1 MFFTITPAAMKRT
14 ENEAMDAGLC
24 TGEALM
30 HRAAAAVARAVYRH
44 ADKPGS
50 TVLALCGTG
59 NNGGD
64 AMAALW
70 MLSKEGCLAKGI
82 CLLMRGELTPDAER
96 ELDRLS
102 ACPEVEIRRVAGTEL
117 PWAQILPEADRV
129 DCIIDGLF
137 GTGLSRPVEG
147 TAAELCC
154 LSNRLHREGSV
165 PVIAVDIP
173 SGLCGTTGR
182 ILGIAVEASEAVTF
196 HRPKPGLF
204 LGRGMDL
211 WQRLTVVDIG
221 LYDPAPESGMQVWET
236 DDPVQPGR
244 SLRTAHKGSNG
255 RVILFCGSTGM
266 AGAAA
271 IAATAALRSGAGLV
285 TVACPERI
293 LDTVQTLVPCATC
306 LPLAPDTDTAWAQLE
321 ALLASADAVGMGC
334 GLGQSP
340 WAAALTARC
349 LEWLS
354 THRTPGVIDADA
366 LNLLAGMEP
375 ASYDLSRCAIT
386 PHPGEAARL
395 LGSDVPTV
403 TADAPQAAMQLRNR
417 WGAAVV
423 LKGAASV
430 LAAAEGLALNI
441 VGTPAMAKG
450 GSGDA
455 LTGILTALLA
465 RDRAQKTH
473 TGMLPLMQTGCRLHG
488 LAGCMAADRFG
499 ERGALATDLCALLGN
514 AWAYSVE
521 RETTFAGRGT
531 PLGRRESAPAPAG
544 AALLSQRILR
554 DDGAAFCLRNE

>member
-1 MFFTITPAAMKRT
+1 MLYTITPAAMKRT
-14 ENEAMDAGLC
+14 ETEAMAAGLC
-24 TGEALM
+24 TGEELM
-30 HRAAAAVARAVYRH
+30 HRAAAAVARAVRRH
-44 ADKPGS
+44 ADKPQS

-70 MLSKEGCLAKGI
+70 MLAKEGCLAKGI
-82 CLLMRGELTPDAER
+82 CLLMRGELTPDARR

-102 ACPEVEIRRVAGTEL
+102 ACPEVEIRRVEGTEL
-117 PWAQILPEADRV
+117 PWSQILPEADRV
-129 DCIIDGLF
+129 ECIIDGLF
-137 GTGLSRPVEG
+137 GTGLSRTVEG
-147 TAAELCC
+147 TAAELCR
-154 LSNRLHREGSV
+154 LSNRLHREQGV

-173 SGLCGTTGR
+173 SGLCGATGQ
-182 ILGIAVEASEAVTF
+182 ILGIAVEASDAVTF

-221 LYDPAPESGMQVWET
+221 LHDPAPESGMQILEMN
-236 DDPVQPGR
+236 DPVEPR
-244 SLRTAHKGSNG
+244 HSLRTAHKGSNG
-255 RVILFCGSTGM
+255 RVILFCGSAGM
-266 AGAAA
+266 AGAAT

-293 LDTVQTLVPCATC
+293 LDTVQLLAPCATC
-306 LPLAPDTDTAWAQLE
+306 LPLAPEPDAAWAQLE

-340 WAAALTARC
+340 WAATLTARC

-354 THRTPGVIDADA
+354 NHETPGVIDADG

-375 ASYDLSRCAIT
+375 ARYDLSRCALT

-403 TADAPQAAMQLRNR
+403 AADAPQAAMRLRSR

-441 VGTPAMAKG
+441 IGTPAMAKG

-455 LTGILTALLA
+455 LTGILTALFA
-465 RDRAQKTH
+465 RDRAQQTH
-473 TGMLPLMQTGCRLHG
+473 TGALRLLQTGCRLHG
-488 LAGCMAADRFG
+488 LAGCMAADRLG
-499 ERGALATDLCALLGN
+499 ERGVLATDLCALLGN

-521 RETTFAGRGT
+521 QDGGFAGREFT
-531 PLGRRESAPAPAG
+531 VC
-544 AALLSQRILR
+544 LR
-554 DDGAAFCLRNE
+554 DDGAAFCLTND